1 MWPFNKK
8 ASEMGESGLFQEF
21 TDWHSHLLPGVDD
34 GIHTMEETLA
44 VLRKYE
50 ELGVKRVW
58 LTPHVMEETPNSTG
72 FLRTRFDDLKA
83 TYTGPVELRLAS
95 ENMLDS
101 LFEERI
107 RVGDVLPIGS
117 SEDHLLIETSY
128 VNPPLG
134 MEQMIQQIMA
144 HGLTP
149 VLAHPE
155 RYRYMEYSDYERW
168 KDRGLLFQVNFISLL
183 GGYGETARRKCE
195 WLLREGLVEL
205 TGSDL
210 HRLSMLEH
218 VLDRRPKNR
227 DSLSQLVGVARN
239 PGLD

>member
-44 VLRKYE
+44 VLSKYE

-134 MEQMIQQIMA
+134 M
-144 HGLTP
+144 
-149 VLAHPE
+149 
-155 RYRYMEYSDYERW
+155 
-168 KDRGLLFQVNFISLL
+168 
-183 GGYGETARRKCE
+183 
-195 WLLREGLVEL
+195 
-205 TGSDL
+205 
-210 HRLSMLEH
+210 
-218 VLDRRPKNR
+218 
-227 DSLSQLVGVARN
+227 
-239 PGLD
+239 